1 MLDVVI
7 VGAGAAGITAAL
19 YALRANLNVLITE
32 KEVYGG
38 QLFSASEIKN
48 YPGIESISG
57 PELAKKLYFQVK
69 NIGCNFLNEEIIEAN
84 LKQKVKILKTKNRT
98 IESKTVIIAN
108 GLKRRLL
115 NCPGENKFKGKGVS
129 YCATCDGPLFRGK
142 KVAIVG
148 GGNTAIHDALYLSK
162 ICKQLFLIVR
172 KNDFKAEKF
181 LVNSIKNKTN
191 IKYIFNSKISK
202 IYGSNQGVKGIELI
216 DKNNIKSSIS
226 LDGVFIDIGYE
237 TNNKIFE
244 SQIITDSYG
253 YFISDENCKTNIDG
267 VYVAGDCRK
276 KNLHQIVTATSD
288 GAIAGTSAIKYIL
301 KEGL

>member
-1 MLDVVI
+1 MLDLAI
-7 VGAGAAGITAAL
+7 IGAGAAGTTAAL
-19 YALRANLNVLITE
+19 YALRANLDVLIIE
-32 KEVYGG
+32 KEICGG
-38 QLFSASEIKN
+38 QLFSASKIEN
-48 YPGIESISG
+48 YPGIKNISG
-57 PELAKKLYFQVK
+57 PELAKILYSQVN
-69 NIGCNFLNEEIIEAN
+69 NIGGKFLYEEVIEAN
-84 LKQKVKILKTKNRT
+84 LKGKVKTLKTKNRT

-115 NCPGENKFKGKGVS
+115 NCPGENKLTGKGVS
-129 YCATCDGPLFRGK
+129 YCATCDGALFKGK

-162 ICKQLFLIVR
+162 ICNQVILIIR
-172 KNDFKAEKF
+172 KNNFKAENY

-191 IKYIFNSKISK
+191 ISYLFNSTITKICGNNQNVTGIEIINKLNNKIS
-202 IYGSNQGVKGIELI
+202 IP
-216 DKNNIKSSIS
+216 

-244 SQIITDSYG
+244 TQLVTDKYG

-267 VYVAGDCRK
+267 VYVAGDCRQ
-276 KNLHQIVTATSD
+276 KNLHQIVTATYD
-288 GAIAGTSAIKYIL
+288 GSMASTNAIQYIL